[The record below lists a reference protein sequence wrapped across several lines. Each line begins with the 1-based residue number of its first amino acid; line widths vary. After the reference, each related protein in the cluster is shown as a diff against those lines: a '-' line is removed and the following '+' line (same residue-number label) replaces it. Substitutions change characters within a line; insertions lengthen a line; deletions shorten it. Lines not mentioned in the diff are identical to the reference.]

1 MLNNIYYFEYSREHP
16 EKMFDPYYAKNKI
29 IIPTTADE
37 KNILSV
43 NNDRLINLIPDIPE
57 WLLENFIKKGY
68 SYIVFA

>member
-43 NNDRLINLIPDIPE
+43 NNDRLIDLIPDIPE
-57 WLLENFIKKGY
+57 
-68 SYIVFA
+68 